1 MQSIKTLAREAYKNR
16 YGFARVTIDTAGKIL
31 GHWDTPSKPPSVDL
45 GHIADCRTSET
56 DRRTGVRFYN
66 RHFLVFIFSMDAAK

>member
-1 MQSIKTLAREAYKNR
+1 MKSIKSLARAAYKNR

-31 GHWDTPSKPPSVDL
+31 GHWDTPSKLPPVDL
-45 GHIADCRTSET
+45 GHIDDCRTTET

-66 RHFLVFIFSMDAAK
+66 RHILVYTFSPDVAK

>member
-1 MQSIKTLAREAYKNR
+1 MRSIKSLTREAYKNR

-31 GHWDTPSKPPSVDL
+31 GHWDTFNKPPPVGL

-66 RHFLVFIFSMDAAK
+66 RHILVFTFSMDAAK